1 MYVLAWIAASVLTA
15 ADSRIDAVFKEY
27 DQKDS
32 PGCAVGIF
40 RDGSVSYARGFGIAN
55 LDHGVPVTPDTV
67 FYVGSVSKQ
76 FTAMSVALAAREGKL
91 SLDDP
96 ARKYI
101 PELPDFGKPII
112 IRHLLHHTSG
122 LREKWDLLAMSGW
135 REGDVVTLEDVL
147 DLASRQK
154 ELNFPPGTEH
164 LYSNTGYD
172 LLSVI
177 IHRATG
183 KTLAEYARERIFEP
197 LGMKDTRFVDD
208 RTLVI
213 PRRATGYSPSAAS
226 GEARYQVD
234 MPNLTTTGSGS
245 LYTTVRDLA
254 LWDES
259 FYTGK
264 LGGNDLTT
272 LVETPGTLED
282 GTKLT
287 YAFGLAVD
295 TYHGL
300 RRVEHGGALVGYRA
314 QITRFPEKHFTV
326 TVLCNSGSARPGELA
341 SRVAEIYLGL
351 PPEPADDTG
360 DAAPPFYAPEEVAS
374 YRGTYESP
382 ELGVRWTLAG
392 DESLVFKRWRFED
405 ESLVPVSRDEFRSE
419 LGKIRFQRTGTGE
432 ITGFTIST
440 GRTRNLRWEKR

>member
-1 MYVLAWIAASVLTA
+1 MNVLVWMAAFVWA
-15 ADSRIDAVFKEY
+15 ADSRIDAIFQEL
-27 DQKDS
+27 DRPGS
-32 PGCAVGIF
+32 PGCAAAVYQ
-40 RDGSVSYARGFGIAN
+40 DGNISYAKGFGIAN
-55 LDHGVPVTPDTV
+55 LDHAVPITPDTV

-96 ARKYI
+96 VRKYI
-101 PELPDFGKPII
+101 PELPDFGKPIT
-112 IRHLLHHTSG
+112 IRNFVHHTGG
-122 LREKWDLLAMSGW
+122 LREKWDLLEMSGW
-135 REGDVVTLEDVL
+135 RDGDVVTLEDVL
-147 DLASRQK
+147 DRASRQR

-172 LLSVI
+172 LLSVVVQ
-177 IHRATG
+177 RATG

-213 PRRATGYSPSAAS
+213 PRRATGYSPS
-226 GEARYQVD
+226 GEERFRVD

-264 LGGNDLTT
+264 LGGQDLVT

-287 YAFGLAVD
+287 YAFGLSVD

-300 RRVEHGGALVGYRA
+300 RRVEHGGALAGYRA

-326 TVLCNSGSARPGELA
+326 TVLCNLGSARPGELA
-341 SRVAEIYLGL
+341 GRIADIVIGL
-351 PPEPADDTG
+351 PPESAGEPDPAE
-360 DAAPPFYAPEEVAS
+360 PPSYTPEEVLTYS
-374 YRGTYESP
+374 GIYESP
-382 ELGVRWTLAG
+382 ELGVQWTLTG
-392 DESLVFKRWRFED
+392 GESLVLKRWRFAD
-405 ESLVPVSRDEFRSE
+405 ESLVPLSRDEFDSA
-419 LGKIRFQRTGTGE
+419 LGKIQFQRAGTGE

>member
-1 MYVLAWIAASVLTA
+1 MFAPLWIAWIAASVFAA
-15 ADSRIDAVFKEY
+15 ADSRVDAVFQEY
-27 DQKDS
+27 DRPDS
-32 PGCAVGIF
+32 PGCAVGVY
-40 RDGSVSYARGFGIAN
+40 RDGSLSYAKGFGIAN
-55 LDHGVPVTPDTV
+55 LDHGVPITPDTV

-101 PELPDFGKPII
+101 PELPDFGKPIT
-112 IRHLLHHTSG
+112 IRHLIHHTSG

-135 REGDVVTLEDVL
+135 RDGDVVTLEDVL
-147 DLASRQK
+147 ERASRQS

-172 LLSVI
+172 LLSLVI
-177 IHRATG
+177 QRATG
-183 KTLAEYARERIFEP
+183 KKLTEYARERIFEP
-197 LGMKDTRFVDD
+197 LGMKNTRFVDD

-213 PRRATGYSPSAAS
+213 PRRATEYSPS
-226 GEARYQVD
+226 GEGRFQVD

-264 LGGNDLTT
+264 LGGKDLVA
-272 LVETPGTLED
+272 LVETPGTIED

-287 YAFGLAVD
+287 YAFGLAVE

-326 TVLCNSGSARPGELA
+326 AVLCNSGSARPGELA
-341 SRVAEIYLGL
+341 SRVAEIYLDL
-351 PPEPADDTG
+351 PPESAENTDE
-360 DAAPPFYAPEEVAS
+360 PEPSYTPKEVAS
-374 YRGTYESP
+374 FRGTYESP
-382 ELGVRWTLAG
+382 ELGVQWTLAE
-392 DESLVFKRWRFED
+392 DEGLVLKRWRFED
-405 ESLVPVSRDEFRSE
+405 ETLVPLSHDAFDSS
-419 LGKIRFQRTGTGE
+419 LGTIRFQRSGAGE
-432 ITGFTIST
+432 VTGFTIST

>member
-1 MYVLAWIAASVLTA
+1 MNVLAVLLAGALGA
-15 ADSRIDAVFKEY
+15 ADARVDAVFQEY
-27 DQKDS
+27 DRTDA
-32 PGCAVGIF
+32 PGCAVGVY
-40 RDGSVSYARGFGIAN
+40 RNGTLDYARGFGIAN
-55 LDHGVPVTPDTV
+55 LDHGLPITADTV

-96 ARKYI
+96 VRKYI
-101 PELPDFGKPII
+101 PELPDFGKPLT
-112 IRHLLHHTSG
+112 IRHFIHHTGG

-135 REGDVVTLEDVL
+135 RDGDVVTLDDVL

-164 LYSNTGYD
+164 LYNNTGYD

-177 IHRATG
+177 VHRATG

-197 LGMKDTRFVDD
+197 LGMKDTQFVDD

-213 PRRATGYSPSAAS
+213 PKRATGYAPL
-226 GEARYQVD
+226 GEGRFAVD

-264 LGGNDLTT
+264 LGGKDLVT
-272 LVETPGTLED
+272 LAETPGTLED

-287 YAFGLAVD
+287 YAFGLSVD
-295 TYHGL
+295 TYQGL

-314 QITRFPEKHFTV
+314 QITRFPEKHFSV
-326 TVLCNSGSARPGELA
+326 TVLCNSSAALPGDLS

-351 PPEPADDTG
+351 PTESAENTESPES
-360 DAAPPFYAPEEVAS
+360 APYSPEGVSS
-374 YRGTYESP
+374 YGGIYESP
-382 ELGVRWTLAG
+382 ELGVRWTLEG
-392 DESLVFKRWRFED
+392 RDSLVLKRWRFED
-405 ESLVPVSRDEFRSE
+405 ETLVPLSRDEFRSE
-419 LGKIRFQRTGTGE
+419 LGTIRFQRKETGE
-432 ITGFTIST
+432 IAGFTIST
-440 GRTRNLRWEKR
+440 GRSRNVRWEKR

>member
-1 MYVLAWIAASVLTA
+1 MNVLVGVLVSALAA
-15 ADSRIDAVFKEY
+15 ADSRVDAVFKEY
-27 DQKDS
+27 DRSDA
-32 PGCAVGIF
+32 PGCAVGVY
-40 RDGSVSYARGFGIAN
+40 RDGNLDYARGFGIAN
-55 LDHGVPVTPDTV
+55 LDHGLPITPDTV

-96 ARKYI
+96 VRKYV
-101 PELPDFGKPII
+101 PELPDFGKPITV
-112 IRHLLHHTSG
+112 RHLIHHTGG

-135 REGDVVTLEDVL
+135 RDGDVVTLEDVL

-172 LLSVI
+172 LLSVVV
-177 IHRATG
+177 HRATG

-213 PRRATGYSPSAAS
+213 PRRATGYSPSS
-226 GEARYQVD
+226 EGRFEVD

-254 LWDES
+254 FWDES

-264 LGGNDLTT
+264 LGGKDLVT

-295 TYHGL
+295 TYQGL

-326 TVLCNSGSARPGELA
+326 TVLCNSGTARPGDLA

-351 PPEPADDTG
+351 PPEAAEDTE
-360 DAAPPFYAPEEVAS
+360 DQESPSYTPEDVAPY
-374 YRGTYESP
+374 GGIYESP

-392 DESLVFKRWRFED
+392 NDSLLLKRWRFED
-405 ESLVPVSRDEFRSE
+405 EILVPVSRDEFRSE
-419 LGKIRFQRTGTGE
+419 LGTIRFQRKATGE